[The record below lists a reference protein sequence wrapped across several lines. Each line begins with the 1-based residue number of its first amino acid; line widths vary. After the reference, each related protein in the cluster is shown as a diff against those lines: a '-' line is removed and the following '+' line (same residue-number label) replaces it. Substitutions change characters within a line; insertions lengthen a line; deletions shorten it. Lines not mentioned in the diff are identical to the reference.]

1 LDEFDSALLGAI
13 DEALSRLSE
22 PVRRGIYW
30 YLMRRY
36 GLSRDAIPSRPGDFA
51 GGLRALLGRGADV
64 ILGWAMEALY
74 AGLGLGQAPAAGP
87 GADFEG
93 LVAGARRAWERS
105 RSGAG
110 GGP

>member
-1 LDEFDSALLGAI
+1 L
-13 DEALSRLSE
+13 EALS
-22 PVRRGIYW
+22 
-30 YLMRRY
+30 
-36 GLSRDAIPSRPGDFA
+36 
-51 GGLRALLGRGADV
+51 
-64 ILGWAMEALY
+64 